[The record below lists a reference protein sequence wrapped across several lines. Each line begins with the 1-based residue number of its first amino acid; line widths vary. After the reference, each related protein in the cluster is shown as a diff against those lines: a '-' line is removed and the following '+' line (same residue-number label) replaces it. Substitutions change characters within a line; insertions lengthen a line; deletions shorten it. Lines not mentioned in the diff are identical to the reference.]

1 MVEIGVERKKGGGGG
16 VSRGGESVTVKKY
29 WQMDAVS
36 SSTVKMKSSPKKPPI
51 TYLTFLDIRFN
62 KYRDIHQ

>member
-16 VSRGGESVTVKKY
+16 VSREGESVTVKKY

-36 SSTVKMKSSPKKPPI
+36 SSTVKMKSSPKKTPI